1 MALTTI
7 LESQRDSSK
16 LFQDDA
22 DHLVNFLDPKM
33 WFSSD
38 RNLLTDLKRQPAEQ
52 GTSFGQRV
60 SYEFQ
65 VSDVLNMAYVNFR
78 LPGMTDGG
86 AAAIAY
92 RPDVGMHLIQS
103 YRVLWGNVQIHSVTN
118 YNALMTVMMSQMDSD
133 AAKLLSQCCSAGAA
147 YLSGVTRNVCVPI
160 PMFLDKLLKKTK
172 AGEVLDLR
180 GVSGRIRIELQ
191 LRDQD
196 ALRAT
201 DSAIVASLPALQS
214 ELLYTS
220 YVASTPGAPGNIVAS
235 VDFRENLVYKSLDVE
250 TTPEYQ
256 FAAGE
261 TQNIDLTSY
270 SGSKRLI
277 GVRVNTNIPTTDGY
291 NLFGDKSVIQSDFP
305 AATTIV
311 AAGRDYYNQ
320 DLGANQMR
328 LNSWLAGACTS
339 IPQNVT
345 DDKIECAVFPISV
358 DQETKNYSG
367 GINVTRI
374 SKTEVQVTAG
384 VLPATVSVVMFTD
397 VLYELDNRQIVRKLQ
412 A

>member
-1 MALTTI
+1 MALTTL

-52 GTSFGQRV
+52 APAFGQRI
-60 SYEFQ
+60 SFEFQ
-65 VSDVLNMAYVNFR
+65 VSDVLNMAYVNFAM
-78 LPGMTDGG
+78 PGFETTGNVP
-86 AAAIAY
+86 IAY

-118 YNALMTVMMSQMDSD
+118 YTALMTVMMSQMDSD
-133 AAKLLSQCCSAGAA
+133 AAQLLSKCASVAGLPGLVAT
-147 YLSGVTRNVCVPI
+147 SQNVCVPI

-191 LRDQD
+191 LKTQS
-196 ALRAT
+196 ACANAAT
-201 DSAIVASLPALQS
+201 AIVASGNLGA

-250 TTPEYQ
+250 TTPD
-256 FAAGE
+256 FVA
-261 TQNIDLTSY
+261 TQGVPLTIDLTSY

-277 GVRVNTNIPTTDGY
+277 GLRVNRAFAVPAAYDLPGTA
-291 NLFGDKSVIQSDFP
+291 SAIQSEFP
-305 AATTIV
+305 DSTVIV
-311 AAGRDYYNQ
+311 AAGRDYYRQ

-328 LNSWLAGACTS
+328 LNSWLAGACAARPLND
-339 IPQNVT
+339 IG
-345 DDKIECAVFPISV
+345 DAIESAVFPISV

-374 SKTEVQVTAG
+374 SKTEVQVTCPAA
-384 VLPATVSVVMFTD
+384 ATVSVVMFTD

>member
-1 MALTTI
+1 MALTTL

-16 LFQDDA
+16 LFQEDA

-52 GTSFGQRV
+52 APAFGQRI
-60 SYEFQ
+60 SFEFQ
-65 VSDVLNMAYVNFR
+65 VSDVLNMAYVNFAM
-78 LPGMTDGG
+78 PGFETTGNVP
-86 AAAIAY
+86 IAY

-118 YNALMTVMMSQMDSD
+118 YTALMAVMMSQMDSD
-133 AAKLLSQCCSAGAA
+133 AAQLLSKCSSVAGAA
-147 YLSGVTRNVCVPI
+147 GLVATSQNVCVPI

-191 LRDQD
+191 LKTQS
-196 ALRAT
+196 ACANAAT
-201 DSAIVASLPALQS
+201 AIVASGNLGA

-250 TTPEYQ
+250 TTPDY
-256 FAAGE
+256 AAVAGVPL
-261 TQNIDLTSY
+261 TIDLTSY

-277 GVRVNTNIPTTDGY
+277 GLRVNRAFAAPAAYDLPGAA
-291 NLFGDKSVIQSDFP
+291 SAIQSEFP
-305 AATTIV
+305 DSTVIV
-311 AAGRDYYNQ
+311 AAGRDYYRQ

-328 LNSWLAGACTS
+328 LNSWLAGACAARPLND
-339 IPQNVT
+339 IG
-345 DDKIECAVFPISV
+345 DAIESAVFPISV

-374 SKTEVQVTAG
+374 SKTEVQVTCPAA
-384 VLPATVSVVMFTD
+384 ATVSVVMFTD